1 MGCGVAA
8 SGKCGTLRAFS
19 VVTPM
24 QNTSS
29 GYDIAVIGIAGR
41 FPGARNPEQ
50 FWRNLRD
57 GVESVKFFTDEE
69 LLAAGESRACLGDPA
84 YVKAQPLLED
94 FDRFDAGFF
103 GFSPQD
109 AAIMDP
115 QHRVFL
121 EVGWE
126 ALEDAGHESESFPG
140 TIGVF
145 ATCGMNTYM
154 MYHLVNNRR
163 IMDSVGEWL
172 IRHTGNDMN
181 FLATRLSYELNLRGP
196 SMNVQTACSSALV
209 AIHLACQSLMNGE
222 CDMALAGGSTI
233 VLPQGR
239 GYHYKPG
246 EILSRDGHCRA
257 FDAKASGTLFG
268 SGAGVV
274 VLRRLADAA
283 ADGDR
288 ILGVIKGSAITNDG
302 SDKVGYLAPSVDGQ
316 AKAVTEALVIS
327 GVDPES
333 ISYIETHGTG
343 TIVGDPI
350 EVAALTQAFR
360 QFTEKKGFCAIGSL
374 KSNIGHLG
382 EAAGVAAF
390 IKTILALNH
399 REIPSSLHYES
410 PNPQIDFASSPFFV
424 NPRLARWPASAGPR
438 RAGITSLGAGGTNCH
453 VIVEEPPPSAPT
465 GPSRPRQLL
474 LLSARTPSA
483 LESATKN
490 LASHLKEHPELD
502 LADVAYTLH
511 TGREA
516 FAHRR
521 ALVCSD
527 RDEAIAALET
537 KKGVISSAGK
547 PSDRAVTFLFPG
559 QGAQYP
565 NMGREL
571 YRFGT
576 VVPSRGRPLRRDP
589 EAALPRGSA
598 RRDLL
603 CRTPRPGAAATEPN
617 GDGPAGAVP
626 DRVCSR
632 EALDELGRAAAR
644 DDRPQRRRI
653 RRGMSGR
660 CLLAGRRARA
670 GGGPRPIDAAGGGRD
685 HACRATP
692 RSGDRATALLPRG
705 KFRTFS
711 GSGQWPV
718 AVSRRRARTEP
729 SRRWKRSSRLAASS
743 ASAYR
748 HLTLSIRP

>member
-1 MGCGVAA
+1 
-8 SGKCGTLRAFS
+8 
-19 VVTPM
+19 M

-84 YVKAQPLLED
+84 YVKAQPLLGD

-126 ALEDAGHESESFPG
+126 ALEDAGHESETFPG

-154 MYHLVNNRR
+154 MNHLVNNRR

-288 ILGVIKGSAITNDG
+288 ILGVIKGSAMTNDG
-302 SDKVGYLAPSVDGQ
+302 SAKVGYLAPSVDGQ

-360 QFTEKKGFCAIGSL
+360 QFTDKKGFCAIGSL

-511 TGREA
+511 IGREA

-527 RDEAIAALET
+527 RDEAVAALET

-571 YRFGT
+571 YHSEPLFRAEVDRCAEILKPLCREDLRDVIFSAEPPDRARQQLNQTAMAQPALFLIEYALAKLWMSWG
-576 VVPSRGRPLRRDP
+576 VQPRAMIGHSVGEYVAACLAGVFSLADALALVADRGRLMQQASAGTMVAVPLP
-589 EAALPRGSA
+589 AAEIAPLLCSPGASSGLSLAAVNGPSLSVVAGQNGAVAAL
-598 RRDLL
+598 
-603 CRTPRPGAAATEPN
+603 E
-617 GDGPAGAVP
+617 
-626 DRVCSR
+626 
-632 EALDELGRAAAR
+632 
-644 DDRPQRRRI
+644 
-653 RRGMSGR
+653 
-660 CLLAGRRARA
+660 
-670 GGGPRPIDAAGGGRD
+670 
-685 HACRATP
+685 
-692 RSGDRATALLPRG
+692 
-705 KFRTFS
+705 
-711 GSGQWPV
+711 
-718 AVSRRRARTEP
+718 
-729 SRRWKRSSRLAASS
+729 RSSRLAASS
-743 ASAYR
+743 AGAFR
-748 HLTLSIRP
+748 HLTLSIRT